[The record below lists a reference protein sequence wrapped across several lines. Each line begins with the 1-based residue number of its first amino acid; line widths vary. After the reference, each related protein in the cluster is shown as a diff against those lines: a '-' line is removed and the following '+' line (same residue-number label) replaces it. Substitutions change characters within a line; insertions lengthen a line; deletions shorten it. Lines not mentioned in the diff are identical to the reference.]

1 MYRETLDDTPL
12 HVKDAA
18 LPGPS
23 EAAGLALSSGPP
35 QSHATRANTSKLQSI
50 WKAFCALDVP
60 PSRYALGSLRQVG
73 TSYVDEAE
81 SWTAMEAASTSY
93 CSRCLTLH

>member
-23 EAAGLALSSGPP
+23 EAANCWPGIIL
-35 QSHATRANTSKLQSI
+35 RTSAVSRDSREHVQSI
-50 WKAFCALDVP
+50 GCR
-60 PSRYALGSLRQVG
+60 RYALGSLRQVPP
-73 TSYVDEAE
+73 TS
-81 SWTAMEAASTSY
+81 TRL
-93 CSRCLTLH
+93 SRGWQWKLLVPPTVVAV

>member
-60 PSRYALGSLRQVG
+60 PSRYALGSLRQVPP
-73 TSYVDEAE
+73 TS
-81 SWTAMEAASTSY
+81 TRL
-93 CSRCLTLH
+93 SRGRQWKLLVPPTVVAV

>member
-35 QSHATRANTSKLQSI
+35 QSHATRANTSKASGRHSVHWMYL
-50 WKAFCALDVP
+50 L
-60 PSRYALGSLRQVG
+60 VG
-73 TSYVDEAE
+73 
-81 SWTAMEAASTSY
+81 MP
-93 CSRCLTLH
+93 

>member
-35 QSHATRANTSKLQSI
+35 QSHATRANTSK
-50 WKAFCALDVP
+50 ALDVKGMP
-60 PSRYALGSLRQVG
+60 
-73 TSYVDEAE
+73 
-81 SWTAMEAASTSY
+81 
-93 CSRCLTLH
+93 

>member
-18 LPGPS
+18 LPGPA

-35 QSHATRANTSKLQSI
+35 QSHATRANTSK
-50 WKAFCALDVP
+50 ALDV
-60 PSRYALGSLRQVG
+60 GVCLRQHEAG
-73 TSYVDEAE
+73 SSYVDEAE

-93 CSRCLTLH
+93 CSRCLKLH